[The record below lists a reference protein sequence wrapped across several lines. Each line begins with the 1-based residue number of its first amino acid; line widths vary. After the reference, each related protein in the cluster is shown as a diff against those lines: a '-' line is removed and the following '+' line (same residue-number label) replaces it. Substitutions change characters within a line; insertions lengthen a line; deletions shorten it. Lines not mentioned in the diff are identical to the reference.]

1 VTKLLTNFPN
11 LTFLEIQM
19 REIEEKIKPM
29 LTKIEE
35 IVDINQA
42 KVLNAFQK
50 YKVADFYLHSSTGYG
65 YNDIGREVLEQI
77 YAEVFGHE
85 KALVRPHFVSGTHAI
100 AVSLF
105 GLLRPGDQIISITG
119 SPYDTLEEVIGIR
132 GSGQGSLIEY
142 GISYK
147 MIDLI
152 NGMFDF
158 NEIKNTLENNLDNKT
173 RLIYIQRSR
182 GYSLRPALSINDI
195 KEVVSFVKKIDN
207 KVIILV
213 DNCYGEFVE
222 INEPTNVGADVI
234 VGSLIKNPGG
244 GIAKTGGYIVGQAE
258 LINKISYR
266 LTAPGIGNEVGAM
279 LGQTRDFYQGLFLAP
294 HVVGEALKGAIF
306 ISASL
311 ELLGFNTTPKWNEK
325 RFDIIQSIIFNNK
338 DQLITFLQGIQKG
351 SPIDSHVLPE
361 PNKMPG
367 YNDQVIM
374 AAGTFVQG
382 ASIELSGDAP
392 IREPYAAFIQG
403 GLTYS
408 HVKYAFFTAL
418 NYMIENKSLNL
429 RDKII
434 M

>member
-1 VTKLLTNFPN
+1 VTKLLKNFPN
-11 LTFLEIQM
+11 LSFLEVQM
-19 REIEEKIKPM
+19 REIEEKIKTM
-29 LTKIEE
+29 INNIEE

-85 KALVRPHFVSGTHAI
+85 KALVRPHFVSGTHAL

-105 GLLRPGDQIISITG
+105 GLLRPGDQLISITG

-132 GSGQGSLIEY
+132 NSGQGSLIEY

-158 NEIKNTLENNLDNKT
+158 NEIKNTLENNLDNKS

-182 GYSLRPALSINDI
+182 GYSLRPALSIKDI
-195 KEVVSFVKKIDN
+195 KEIVSFVKKID
-207 KVIILV
+207 KKAIILV

-244 GIAKTGGYIVGQAE
+244 GIAKTGGYIVGQSE

-306 ISASL
+306 ISAFL

-367 YNDQVIM
+367 YNVQVIM

-434 M
+434 